1 MLFAVILVTVAALIG
16 AGRCLAKLLTSGGF
30 FAVKSLKNARF
41 YNKQPSTRGEDQAV
55 AEE

>member
-1 MLFAVILVTVAALIG
+1 MLFVVVFVTVAALIG